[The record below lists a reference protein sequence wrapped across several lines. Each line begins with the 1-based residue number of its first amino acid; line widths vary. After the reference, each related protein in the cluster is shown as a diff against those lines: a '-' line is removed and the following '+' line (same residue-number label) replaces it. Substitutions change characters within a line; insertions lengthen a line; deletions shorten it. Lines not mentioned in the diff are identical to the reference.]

1 MTPVGCAPGELV
13 TREENGDVHIQ
24 TPGAKYGFDVVCTI
38 AVEEFSCR
46 DPINDAIFCACF
58 QSLDNG
64 WCGERPEVL
73 SIWDTVQEA
82 NAQVEARGTE
92 VIEDQASMHT
102 DESHDI
108 IVYRQPHAVD
118 RLFGEMTK
126 KAFGQ
131 CGPMEPD
138 EEGYYIAH
146 AKLYDTDGL
155 LTFKVFYHMGGGDV
169 GPDVSGILFWS
180 ERHPVVRAP
189 QEETKK
195 RKHINSNHDPTAAL
209 TDLERENSRLRAEV
223 LSVPST
229 AYKVGTQ
236 CEFMFK
242 NKWFPGSIVRTDGS
256 KADFRYASSRHV
268 TSLDLE
274 EDGDFLRLVNPDD
287 SLVQEGGRSDVT
299 SALQRVEEENAK
311 LHAILS
317 MVDVIDAETG
327 KTEVA
332 VMPAANALD
341 RQRNAEA
348 AGAFRVR
355 QLTKLMDVKREDA
368 DEFATS
374 VFNPVEVQRQRL
386 SMESSDAFKALIA
399 AGEAGLV
406 PLKQMG
412 HITEDELRERL
423 PGCPSRKLSRT
434 LARLHTLVEDETF
447 HPYRVKHPGNDAPAQ
462 VEPNGDDPRFV
473 EIEAQLGAGVSK
485 LLVDKIVELDQYCS
499 ARYYTVVPWHEA
511 ENRPL
516 TLSEG
521 IFMLMSRKEKDG
533 P

>member
-1 MTPVGCAPGELV
+1 MTPVGCPPGELV
-13 TREENGDVHIQ
+13 TREKNGDVHIQ
-24 TPGAKYGFDVVCTI
+24 TSGVKYGDDVCTI

-64 WCGERPEVL
+64 WGGERPEVL

-92 VIEDQASMHT
+92 DIEDQAERLGEALT
-102 DESHDI
+102 I

-126 KAFGQ
+126 KTFGQ

-138 EEGYYIAH
+138 EEGYYVAH
-146 AKLYDTDGL
+146 AKLYDTNGL
-155 LTFKVFYHMGGGDV
+155 LTFKVFYHMEGGGM
-169 GPDVSGILFWS
+169 GPDVSGELFWS

-223 LSVPST
+223 LSVPPT

-256 KADFRYASSRHV
+256 KADFKYASSRHV

-274 EDGDFLRLVNPDD
+274 EDGDFLRLINPDD
-287 SLVQEGGRSDVT
+287 ILVQEGGRSDVT

-355 QLTKLMDVKREDA
+355 QLTKLVDVKREDA

-447 HPYRVKHPGNDAPAQ
+447 HPYRVKHPGDDAPAQ
-462 VEPNGDDPRFV
+462 VEPKGDDPRFV

-485 LLVDKIVELDQYCS
+485 EVQ
-499 ARYYTVVPWHEA
+499 A
-511 ENRPL
+511 
-516 TLSEG
+516 
-521 IFMLMSRKEKDG
+521 SR
-533 P
+533 